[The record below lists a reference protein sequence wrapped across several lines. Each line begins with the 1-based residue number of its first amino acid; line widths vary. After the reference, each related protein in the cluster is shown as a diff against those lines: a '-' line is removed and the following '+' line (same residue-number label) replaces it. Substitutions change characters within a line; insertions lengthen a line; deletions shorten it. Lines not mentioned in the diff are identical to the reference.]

1 MTWLIVGICV
11 LVVGIIIYY
20 SIPLFKKFFGNRDAS
35 KSAERA
41 TKRAIKKEEKR
52 AEKEEKNALKKR
64 REQAPTPVA
73 QTEQQA
79 SENSLVNEN
88 AIDLKEDPDEKV
100 NMENLSY
107 DGYFDS
113 PSIAPA
119 QQKPITETNP
129 LEENVDDLFN
139 RIFNIDKPESKIR
152 DQTPTFVSD
161 GTIDGRDEEIRDFLE
176 EFERINSGSDKS
188 SIAEDFE
195 KLSPEM
201 KALMISNFLD
211 RKE

>member
-20 SIPLFKKFFGNRDAS
+20 SIPLFKKLFGNRDAS

-52 AEKEEKNALKKR
+52 AEKKEKNALKKR

-100 NMENLSY
+100 NIENLSY

-152 DQTPTFVSD
+152 NQIPTFVSD